1 MSRAQELARLKP
13 WFERAR
19 DFSGWDLSKVRQR
32 LIEPASTWDYETIVR
47 QYGLGKKEA
56 LDMGTGGGELVSRIR
71 EALPARTTA
80 TEEWNMNAPIAKKRL
95 GPLGVEIVR
104 CRSLLLPFEESAFD
118 LVINRHE
125 ELEPREVGRVLSIG
139 GHVVTQQVG
148 RDNWSELRSFF
159 PMMTDFGDL
168 YGDYVRGFESAG
180 LQIIWKNGNV
190 HRVAYRG
197 LGELVFLLAISPWS
211 FPGFSPE
218 HDLDALLALES
229 ECLTEDGLVL
239 TESSFLIIAEK

>member
-19 DFSGWDLSKVRQR
+19 DFSGWDLSKVRPR
-32 LIEPASTWDYETIVR
+32 LIEPAPAWDYET
-47 QYGLGKKEA
+47 
-56 LDMGTGGGELVSRIR
+56 MGTGGGELLARIR

-80 TEEWNMNAPIAKKRL
+80 TEEWNVNAPIAKKRL
-95 GPLGVEIVR
+95 APLGVEIVR
-104 CRSLLLPFEESAFD
+104 CRSLLLPFVESAFD

-125 ELEPREVGRVLSIG
+125 ELEPREVARVLSVG

-168 YGDYVRGFESAG
+168 YGNYIRGFESAG
-180 LQIIWKNGNV
+180 LQIIRKNQ
-190 HRVAYRG
+190 HDYKVAYRD
-197 LGELVFLLAISPWS
+197 LGEIVFLLAISPWS

-218 HDLDALLALES
+218 GDLDALLALES
-229 ECLTEDGLVL
+229 ECLTEDGLVV
-239 TESSFLIIAEK
+239 TESRFLIIAEK